1 MEYTETATITTAVQ
15 GTERYAGFLDL
26 LGRTFNEQSRQAV
39 MEAFE
44 MARTAL
50 DGMVRYDG
58 TPLFDHS
65 VRTAEIVI
73 SEIGLGRNSTISTL
87 LHDVA
92 RLGLADADEIEKRFG
107 SIPVSI
113 LEGLNLISKVHTKV
127 SMSQADNFR
136 DLIVSY
142 STDPRIILIKLA
154 DRLEVMR
161 SLAMFPEGKQRK
173 KSWESMNLYAQ
184 IAHKLGPLFHQKRT
198 GGHRTEIPR
207 TGRLRLH
214 QPQAGRDRGR
224 TRRIHRRIRRPDTE
238 KARRARYPI
247 PHQGTHQIG
256 LLHLAE
262 DETHGSIF
270 RRSVRHLRHPHHRG
284 VSDRERKAL
293 CWSIYSIVTD
303 FYTPNPDRM
312 RDWISIP
319 KSNGYES
326 LHTTVVT
333 KDGHWVEIQI
343 RSERMDEV
351 AERGIAAHWRY
362 KGVHGS
368 GSRNDEWLAR
378 LREIMEESTNKSQIA
393 NKIDTESTSEE
404 VFVFTPAGDLRKL
417 PKGSHGARFRIRHP
431 HPCGSR
437 LYRCEDRRTQ
447 RLHQGRRLHN
457 GDIVNII
464 TAKTQKPKADWLNYV
479 VTAKARNKIKACLRE
494 EEAKVARFG
503 REDLERKLKKL
514 ETQHSD

>member
-1 MEYTETATITTAVQ
+1 M
-15 GTERYAGFLDL
+15 
-26 LGRTFNEQSRQAV
+26 
-39 MEAFE
+39 
-44 MARTAL
+44 
-50 DGMVRYDG
+50 
-58 TPLFDHS
+58 
-65 VRTAEIVI
+65 
-73 SEIGLGRNSTISTL
+73 
-87 LHDVA
+87 A

-184 IAHKLGPLFHQKRT
+184 IAHKLGLYSIKSELEDIALKYLEPEDYAYISRRLEETAAERDEFIAGFVAPIRERLDAQGIQYHIKGRTKSVYSIWRKMKRT
-198 GGHRTEIPR
+198 GVSFDEVYDIFAIRIIVECPTES
-207 TGRLRLH
+207 
-214 QPQAGRDRGR
+214 
-224 TRRIHRRIRRPDTE
+224 E
-238 KARRARYPI
+238 K
-247 PHQGTHQIG
+247 Q
-256 LLHLAE
+256 
-262 DETHGSIF
+262 
-270 RRSVRHLRHPHHRG
+270 
-284 VSDRERKAL
+284 L

-378 LREIMEESTNKSQIA
+378 LREIMEESTNKTQIA

-417 PKGSHGARFRIRHP
+417 PKGSHSARFRIRHP

-447 RLHQGRRLHN
+447 RLHQGGVAQRRHRKHHHRQDAEAQSRLAQLRRDGKGPQQN
-457 GDIVNII
+457 QGVPARRGGQSGPVR
-464 TAKTQKPKADWLNYV
+464 TRGARTQ
-479 VTAKARNKIKACLRE
+479 TE
-494 EEAKVARFG
+494 
-503 REDLERKLKKL
+503 KL